1 MLFWVII
8 MFYVLINS
16 NGIEVRESQ
25 KMLTLKEMQNLV
37 GIEGKS
43 AYIEVASYQS
53 FSDSQ
58 ITMIC
63 DEEFLMKECQP
74 TCMTMAYRPA
84 SYEGNI
90 LHGQVL
96 IVGTNAKKD
105 DFDLLSKEQVE
116 IVKREIKLV
125 RLSNR
130 IRQRRSI

>member
-1 MLFWVII
+1 

-16 NGIEVRESQ
+16 NGIDIRESK

-37 GIEGKS
+37 GIEGEP

-53 FSDSQ
+53 FSDKS

-74 TCMTMAYRPA
+74 TCKTI
-84 SYEGNI
+84 EGSI

-105 DFDLLSKEQVE
+105 DFDLLTGEQVL
-116 IVKREIKLV
+116 IVRREVLLA
-125 RLSNR
+125 RLLR
-130 IRQRRSI
+130 PR